1 VSDGGNMTPVIEI
14 KSLSFSYTKE
24 KAHKKVLNELSL
36 SIKQGELVCLLG
48 ANGAGKST
56 LINLLLGRLAPQSGH
71 ISIFGQQQGIR
82 EVRQRLGVMLQ
93 DSTAPDKASV
103 RELLVLFSS
112 YFEHPIELP
121 QLIAQLNL
129 EPIIDQ
135 YFVTLSGGQKQ
146 LVLLALALCG
156 DPDLLFLDEPSVGM
170 DVTTRRVLWQV
181 IERYKS
187 YGKTIVLTTH
197 YLEEADA
204 LADRVVVLKD
214 GAIVADNTPQQLKTQ
229 FAHKLIKA
237 KTCVSQDV
245 ISKLEGVVAVSDYG
259 RYIEVTSQDSSATLK
274 HWMTLDP
281 AIEDLTISNCDLEQA
296 FLQITNSPI
305 SQEQVA

>member
-1 VSDGGNMTPVIEI
+1 MTQVIDI
-14 KSLSFSYTKE
+14 QSLSFTYSKSQQ
-24 KAHKKVLNELSL
+24 HKVLNNLSL

-56 LINLLLGRLAPQSGH
+56 LINILLGRLTPQSGN

-82 EVRQRLGVMLQ
+82 EVRNRLGVMLQ
-93 DSTAPDKASV
+93 NSTAPDKATV

-112 YFEHPIELP
+112 YFDHPIELS
-121 QLIAQLNL
+121 QLISQLNL
-129 EPIIDQ
+129 EQIIEQ

-170 DVTTRRVLWQV
+170 DVTTRRILWQV

-229 FAHKLIKA
+229 FSHKLIKA
-237 KTCVSQDV
+237 KTTID
-245 ISKLEGVVAVSDYG
+245 IDELSKLDSVVAVTHYG
-259 RYIEVTSQDSSATLK
+259 RYIEVTSQDASATIK
-274 HWMTLDP
+274 HWLALDP
-281 AIEDLTISNCDLEQA
+281 ALEDLTISNCDLEQA
-296 FLQITNSPI
+296 FLQITNLPVP
-305 SQEQVA
+305 QEQVA